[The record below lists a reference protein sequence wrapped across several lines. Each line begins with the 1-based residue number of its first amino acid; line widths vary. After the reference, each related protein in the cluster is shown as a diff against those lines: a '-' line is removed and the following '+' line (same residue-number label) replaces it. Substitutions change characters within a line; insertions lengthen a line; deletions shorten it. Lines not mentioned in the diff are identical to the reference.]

1 MRTAVKIEISR
12 PEISPKLHLI
22 RGVPGSGKTTFAKSL
37 GIADHY
43 EADQWFSANGGFV
56 KTSLPEAHK
65 WCYSKAVAAMEAG
78 RDVVVSNTFCKLW
91 EMQAYLDTA
100 WRTGHLVIV
109 SVMTGRWDNLHHVP
123 EYRVKQMLKAFEP
136 FIPEKR

>member
-1 MRTAVKIEISR
+1 MRTVPKVEAKR

-37 GIADHY
+37 GIIDHY
-43 EADQWFSANGGFV
+43 EADQWFAANGGFS
-56 KTSLPEAHK
+56 KTGLQESHK
-65 WCYSKAVAAMEAG
+65 WCESKVFSAMDAR

-91 EMQAYLDTA
+91 EMQPYLEKA
-100 WRTGHLVIV
+100 RRTGHLVIV

-123 EYRVKQMLKAFEP
+123 QYRVNQMLDSFEP
-136 FIPEKR
+136 FTPWS